1 MIFSIQPEMVEKAV
15 IVDISPVRSS
25 TQLQSMKLIFG
36 SMLEVN
42 VPSELNMKA
51 ARSLADKLLKKTIT
65 NDETRGFIMMNFV
78 KHPDGRFELKKKFM
92 H

>member
-51 ARSLADKLLKKTIT
+51 ARSLADKQLKKTIT

-78 KHPDGRFELKKKFM
+78 KHPDGRFEFKKKFM